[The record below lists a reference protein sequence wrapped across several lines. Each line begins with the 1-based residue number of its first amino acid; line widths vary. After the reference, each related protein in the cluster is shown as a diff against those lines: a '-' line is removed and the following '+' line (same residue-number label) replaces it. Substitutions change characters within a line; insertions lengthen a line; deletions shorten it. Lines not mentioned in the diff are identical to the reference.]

1 MSKFVNDIKYYLP
14 PFIFDFGLYS
24 YGVAKDFLN
33 PHFRELTKK
42 NISLKNN
49 GSGKRAFLIATGPS
63 IKEQDLSLLKGEDC
77 FTVSNAF
84 LHENIKDINPKFHF
98 FAPYH
103 KPLILSNFVSWL
115 KKADKSLP
123 KDTKIFLAVESEA
136 MIKKYNLFKNR
147 EIFYLNFGHSFSRKN
162 VDITKVVMAPQS
174 IPLMV
179 LPVLIYMGY
188 SEIYLIGCDHTV
200 LRDFKKDIK
209 NFYNSKRDPRKNGAD
224 KNSWHDIILSHE
236 YSIGVFKQ
244 YDFYKTVLGRSKMN
258 IKIYNL
264 SNDSWVDSFKFK
276 RFDTVLKK
284 DEC

>member
-1 MSKFVNDIKYYLP
+1 MSKFVNEIKYFLP
-14 PFIFDFGLYS
+14 PFLFDFGLYS
-24 YGVAKDFLN
+24 YGMVKNFLN
-33 PHFRELTKK
+33 PHFRDLTKK
-42 NISLKNN
+42 NVSLKNN

-84 LHENIKDINPKFHF
+84 LHENIKDMNPRFHF

-136 MIKKYNLFKNR
+136 MVKKYNIFKNR

-200 LRDFKKDIK
+200 LRDYNKRIIHFYGSKKDV
-209 NFYNSKRDPRKNGAD
+209 RKNSSDSHAWAG
-224 KNSWHDIILSHE
+224 IIDAHQTSM
-236 YSIGVFKQ
+236 SVFNQ
-244 YDFYKTVLGRSKMN
+244 YTFYKNLINTML
-258 IKIYNL
+258 IKIRIINL
-264 SNDSWVDSFKFK
+264 SPDSWIDSFEFK
-276 RFDTVLKK
+276 EYGTLLKK
-284 DEC
+284 K